1 MDRYKKTALVLGAG
15 GFIGSHMVK
24 RLKKEGYWVRGVDL
38 KYPEFADTEAHE
50 FIQGD
55 LRDVNFVS
63 RVIQFKGYQGNFF
76 NEVPYR
82 LIEPFDEIYQFAA
95 DMGGAGFVFTG
106 ENDADIMHNS
116 VSINLNVLEEQ
127 RKLNETFNGE
137 KGWSECNRPKLQWKT
152 KIFYSGSACM
162 YPEHNQLDPNNPDC
176 RESSAYPANPDS
188 EYGWEKL
195 FSERLYLSY
204 HRNHGIPVRI
214 ARYHNIF
221 GPEGT
226 WEGGREK
233 APAAICRK
241 VAYVLGDEGEI
252 DVWGD
257 GEQTRSFLYIDE
269 CIEATWR
276 MMQSDFIGPVNIGSE
291 EMVTI
296 NQLVDTAAKV
306 SGKKITKNHIDGP
319 LGVRGRNSNNDL
331 VREKLG
337 WDYSQPLE
345 IGIKKT
351 YNWICTQIYSNQAED
366 VLQSEKEIELL
377 ASG

>member
-1 MDRYKKTALVLGAG
+1 MSEYKKTALVLGAG

-24 RLKKEGYWVRGVDL
+24 RLRSEGYWVRGVDL
-38 KYPEFADTEAHE
+38 KYPEYSQSEANE
-50 FIQGD
+50 FVTGD
-55 LRDVNFVS
+55 LRDPDFVR
-63 RVIQFKGYQGNFF
+63 RVLEFKGEQGNFH
-76 NEVPYR
+76 NSVPYR
-82 LIEPFDEIYQFAA
+82 YIQTFDEIYQFAA

-116 VSINLNVLEEQ
+116 ATINLNVLELQ
-127 RKLNETFNGE
+127 RKMNED
-137 KGWSECNRPKLQWKT
+137 KGVNAT

-162 YPEHNQLDPNNPDC
+162 YPEHNQLDPDNPDC
-176 RESSAYPANPDS
+176 REDSAYPAAPDS

-195 FSERLYLSY
+195 FSERLFFAYS
-204 HRNHGIPVRI
+204 RNYGIPVRV

-241 VAYVLGDEGEI
+241 VAELPEGGGSIE
-252 DVWGD
+252 VWGD
-257 GEQTRSFLYIDE
+257 GLQTRSFLYIDE
-269 CIEATWR
+269 CIEATRR
-276 MMQSDFIGPVNIGSE
+276 MMESDFQGPVNIGSE

-306 SGKKITKNHIDGP
+306 AGKTVEKNHIDGP

-331 VREKLG
+331 IREKLG
-337 WDYSQPLE
+337 WDYSQTLE
-345 IGIKKT
+345 EGIGKT
-351 YNWICTQIYSNQAED
+351 YNWICGQI
-366 VLQSEKEIELL
+366 EKK
-377 ASG
+377 